1 MSSQGGSQ
9 NADSPKSE
17 RILDNTQI
25 QLLKRELQVSK
36 DRFFLSLENNLEQYV
51 NDRSAAYNFITKE
64 LNKYDDETL
73 VNMNRLLQKS
83 SKDQSSN
90 SEALSRENNILKS
103 GIRIFNQK
111 FEKLKAFTESMKQ
124 EVNQSQAKV

>member
-1 MSSQGGSQ
+1 MVSSTTFY
-9 NADSPKSE
+9 ALFIFVWLYDYDIDS
-17 RILDNTQI
+17 IC
-25 QLLKRELQVSK
+25 LLYL
-36 DRFFLSLENNLEQYV
+36 
-51 NDRSAAYNFITKE
+51 
-64 LNKYDDETL
+64 DETL